1 MGNAFSSFFRNI
13 NPIEREISRVR
24 EKLIEDFD
32 GQKFLVVGRPGC
44 GKSSLI
50 NSFNYVINLT
60 DPRADYEEIAQVG
73 ASSAGEVSTET
84 VTKSL
89 TKYDFRRKMYVSLRG
104 DRRKKAPAFFD
115 LVGLPNQAALA
126 DLISKLADGKIED
139 RTNMLAAVSEDD
151 PSYRENIGKEHR
163 TPQKHMAA
171 WTIIFVLSAKEPFPE
186 GLANDIKEAMGM
198 IEELEE
204 RCKE

>member
-13 NPIEREISRVR
+13 NPVEKEISRVR
-24 EKLIEDFD
+24 EKLIEEFD
-32 GQKFLVVGRPGC
+32 GQKFLVLGQPGC

-60 DPRADYEEIAQVG
+60 DPRADYEEIAQAG
-73 ASSAGEVSTET
+73 ASSTEH
-84 VTKSL
+84 VTKRL